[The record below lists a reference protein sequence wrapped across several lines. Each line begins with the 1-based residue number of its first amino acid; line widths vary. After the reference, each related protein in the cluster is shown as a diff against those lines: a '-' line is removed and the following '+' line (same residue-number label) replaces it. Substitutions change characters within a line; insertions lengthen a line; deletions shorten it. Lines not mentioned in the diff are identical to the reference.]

1 MDGLQEKARMD
12 MLRRRMPEFQVVIDI
27 LKILLLREGG
37 RATDAADDVSILLLR
52 EQLERLP

>member
-1 MDGLQEKARMD
+1 MDGPQEKARMD